1 MTEVTLSA
9 NHQITYI
16 IQSLT
21 KSDSVHRCHVVITR
35 WRVWA
40 RGTSIVLNAAVALTT
55 GKTLL
60 YLLKTEMS
68 GVLDIFYA
76 S

>member
-1 MTEVTLSA
+1 
-9 NHQITYI
+9 
-16 IQSLT
+16 
-21 KSDSVHRCHVVITR
+21 
-35 WRVWA
+35 
-40 RGTSIVLNAAVALTT
+40 VLNAAVALTT